1 MLTSINNK
9 KKIYIW
15 TINIVILITM
25 FISILQIMLLKNNN
39 VSFIIYF
46 SLYFPLFIISTLMII
61 LWFINLYKNSGFTSK
76 LEYLYFIFYLFDILI
91 FLISIFFNSF
101 SYLLSFVYLSSIIT
115 SIIRVINYNISWKVI
130 CC

>member
-39 VSFIIYF
+39 VSFIIFF

>member
-39 VSFIIYF
+39 VSFIIFF

-130 CC
+130 CY

>member
-130 CC
+130 CY

>member
-115 SIIRVINYNISWKVI
+115 SIIRVINYNISWKAI